1 MQALE
6 IFEEFSLYLKEMKS
20 QGKKVIAFMS
30 HDNIPE
36 ELIDAA
42 GFIPLRLI
50 FAGND
55 ELMDASHDYLPPST
69 CSFAQTCIG
78 IFALKPSQFDFFDLI
93 DYFIVSNHCVSDICA
108 SEIICKYFNIP
119 RIDFYISYIRNSN
132 SENYFRLEIAQFK
145 KKLEEIRES
154 EILDELIF
162 ESIKKYNELRKVIK
176 EINDLQIQGSK
187 KLKLMQKA
195 FLFGPKII
203 NELREDIASYKNSI
217 AHNSKSIDLLLTGC
231 SIFMNDILIDLIEEG
246 GGNILFFDTWIGY
259 NYYSQ
264 LLEDSAIEKSP
275 NPIDLLASRYVN
287 NIYSD
292 HSVPNFLENR
302 ITHVEEIYSKYNS
315 ETGKRLGIINH
326 IIKFC
331 DHMSLMSSFFKNK
344 LQEKGIKV
352 LNIERDYSRANRG
365 QLSTRIEAYL
375 EMVDSE

>member
-1 MQALE
+1 MQTLE

-20 QGKKVIAFMS
+20 KGKKVIAFIS

-69 CSFAQTCIG
+69 CAFAQTCIG
-78 IFALKPSQFDFFDLI
+78 LFALKPRQFDFLELV

-108 SEIICKYFNIP
+108 SEVICKYFNIP
-119 RIDFYISYIRNSN
+119 RLNFYISYIRNSN
-132 SENYFRLEIAQFK
+132 SEKYFRLEILEFR
-145 KKLEEIRES
+145 KKLEEIKNS
-154 EILDELIF
+154 VISDEAII
-162 ESIKKYNELRKVIK
+162 ESIKKYNEFRKVLEALNNLTIK
-176 EINDLQIQGSK
+176 GSL

-203 NELREDIASYKNSI
+203 AELKDFIHSNNNLGAQSS
-217 AHNSKSIDLLLTGC
+217 NSKDLLLTGC

-246 GGNILFFDTWIGY
+246 GGNIIFFDSWIGS

-264 LLEDSAIEKSP
+264 QFDNSAFENIQKPIELLT
-275 NPIDLLASRYVN
+275 SRYIN
-287 NIYSD
+287 NIYGD
-292 HSVPNFLENR
+292 HCVPNFLENK
-302 ITHVEEIYSKYNS
+302 IAHIEQIYRKYM
-315 ETGKRLGIINH
+315 EKTGKRLGVINH

-344 LQEKGIKV
+344 LQEKGIQV

-375 EMVDSE
+375 EMGDSE